1 MTHDTITFLS
11 DYGHADEFVGVVHS
25 VLHSLA
31 PDVHVIDLTHDI
43 APFDVRGAGLL
54 LARSAPYLSPGVVL
68 AVVDPGVGTERRAVA
83 IEVGGGASVL
93 VGPDNGLL
101 APAVAMVGGA
111 ERAVELTNPELRLDA
126 MGTTF
131 DGRDVFAPAA
141 AHLANGVPLDDLGPL
156 IDAASLLP
164 GTLPVAHADG
174 DELVAEVLWV
184 DRFGNA
190 QLNVDVDDV
199 AHLGAVALGDRV
211 GIRVGQ
217 NRRTTVLVASFD
229 AIGSGDFGLIVD
241 SAGLLAVV
249 AARVSAAEALGLG
262 PGTEVVLSEVGR
274 PAGVTTSVEFGRR
287 AGNGDHA

>member
-31 PDVHVIDLTHDI
+31 PDVRVIDLTHEI
-43 APFDVRGAGLL
+43 APYDVRGAGLL

-93 VGPDNGLL
+93 VGPDNGLF

-111 ERAVELTNPELRLDA
+111 ERAVELTNPRLRLDA

-141 AHLANGVPLDDLGPL
+141 AHLANGVLLDDLGPR
-156 IDAASLLP
+156 IDTASLLP
-164 GTLPVAHADG
+164 GTLPVSHADG

-190 QLNVDVDDV
+190 QLNVDIDDI
-199 AHLGAVALGDRV
+199 AHLGAVGLGDRV

-217 NRRTTVLVASFD
+217 NRRTTALVASFD
-229 AIGSGDFGLIVD
+229 AIGSGDFGLIID
-241 SAGLLAVV
+241 SSGLLAIV
-249 AARVSAAEALGLG
+249 AARTSAADALGLG
-262 PGTEVVLSEVGR
+262 PGTEVVLSGVGR
-274 PAGVTTSVEFGRR
+274 PDGVTTSVELGRR
-287 AGNGDHA
+287 AGNGDHL

>member
-31 PDVHVIDLTHDI
+31 PDVRVIDLTHEI
-43 APFDVRGAGLL
+43 APYDVRGAGLL

-93 VGPDNGLL
+93 VGPDNGLF

-111 ERAVELTNPELRLDA
+111 ERAVELTNPRLRLDA

-141 AHLANGVPLDDLGPL
+141 AHLANGVLLDDLGPR
-156 IDAASLLP
+156 IDTASLLP
-164 GTLPVAHADG
+164 GTLPVSHADG

-190 QLNVDVDDV
+190 QLNVDIDDI
-199 AHLGAVALGDRV
+199 AHLGAVGLGDRV

-217 NRRTTVLVASFD
+217 NRRTTALVASFD
-229 AIGSGDFGLIVD
+229 AIGSGDFGLIID
-241 SAGLLAVV
+241 SSGLLAIV
-249 AARVSAAEALGLG
+249 AARTSAADALGLG
-262 PGTEVVLSEVGR
+262 PGTEVVVSGVGR
-274 PAGVTTSVEFGRR
+274 PDGVTTSVEFGRR
-287 AGNGDHA
+287 AGNGDHL